1 MKTRSGGERTVGGDD
16 RQNRLSTKHILI
28 PAAVIL
34 LFLHTFII
42 VNTIRINRMGQ
53 RISSITQRS
62 FSYTQIAKEFESGS
76 DILADRA
83 RLYVSTGAPQYID
96 EYFRQWELME
106 RQDTATLELMMGN
119 ANENAYA
126 AIEAAVAAAGARAE
140 IECLA
145 MRLCAEL
152 YQTDLTPFPKL
163 AELELTGPQSALPP
177 AGRYAMAEELLFSK
191 EYLQIRTTTREYIDT
206 AVGIVSAESSASLAE
221 QAQVLRG
228 YQILQ
233 WLTTGSI
240 ILLIFVVA
248 GLLLRMLIIPL
259 ERGVARVRGGEP
271 LDAERGVSEYRDLA
285 NAYNELLY
293 RRRMTEDYLR
303 KQTQTDALTGLPNRL
318 AFQNH
323 ITDLSW
329 NKAHSAVTAFSLD
342 VSGLRETNDAKGH
355 AAGDALLRS
364 AAEAIRAAFGGGAG
378 RECFRFG
385 GDEFAAFW
393 VDAPQEE
400 AERAVTR
407 FQSEQAAR
415 NVSVSVGYAYAADLS
430 ETSAEELLA
439 QADKAMYENKAR
451 RRTPFFNEM

>member
-1 MKTRSGGERTVGGDD
+1 MSDNKRG
-16 RQNRLSTKHILI
+16 RLSAKHILI
-28 PAAVIL
+28 PTAVVL
-34 LFLHTFII
+34 LFLHTFIVI
-42 VNTIRINRMGQ
+42 NTVRINRMGQ
-53 RISSITQRS
+53 QISAITQRS
-62 FSYTQIAKEFESGS
+62 FSYTQIAKEFESGA

-83 RLYVSTGAPQYID
+83 RLYVSTGAAQYID
-96 EYFRQWELME
+96 EYFRERELMA
-106 RQDTATLELMMGN
+106 RQDTATRELMMGN
-119 ANENAYA
+119 ANEAAYA
-126 AIEAAVAAAGARAE
+126 AIEAAIAADGEREA

-145 MRLCAEL
+145 MRLCAET
-152 YQTDLTPFPKL
+152 YQTDLALFPAL
-163 AELELTGPQSALPP
+163 AETELTGAQAALPP
-177 AGRYAMAEELLFSK
+177 AERRAMAEELLVSK
-191 EYLQIRTTTREYIDT
+191 EYLQIRTVTREYIDT

-240 ILLIFVVA
+240 ILLIVVVA
-248 GLLLRMLIIPL
+248 VLLLRLLVIPL
-259 ERGVARVRGGEP
+259 ERDVARVRRGEP

-285 NAYNELLY
+285 GAYNELLH

-342 VSGLRETNDAKGH
+342 VSGLRKTNDTKGH
-355 AAGDALLRS
+355 AAGDAMLRS
-364 AAEAIRAAFGGGAG
+364 AAEAIRAAFGNGGG

-393 VDAPQEE
+393 VDVPREE
-400 AERAVTR
+400 IERAITR

-415 NVSVSVGYAYAADLS
+415 NVNVSVGYAYAADLS
-430 ETSAEELLA
+430 ETSAEELLEK
-439 QADKAMYENKAR
+439 ADGDMRENKAR
-451 RRTPFFNEM
+451 LRRHAPFFNEM